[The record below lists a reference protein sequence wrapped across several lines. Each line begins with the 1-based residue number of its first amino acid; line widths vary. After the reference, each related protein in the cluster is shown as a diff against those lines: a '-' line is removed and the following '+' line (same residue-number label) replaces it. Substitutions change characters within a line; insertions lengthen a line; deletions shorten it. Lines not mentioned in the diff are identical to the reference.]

1 MWESS
6 LCGPLI
12 TLFFFSFYIDW
23 KVNRQKREK
32 IKTKY
37 FTKRVTHPFLSVTK
51 IILKF
56 CSVISSGNTCK
67 AAVWLHI
74 SWSYLQPRTSRSPAR
89 KPLKDHERGDS
100 LATSMLGNWWR
111 SAQGGKYF
119 LGKQCDHSQYEKLP
133 YFAYPFRYTT
143 RLSFYSQDAQCAQTH
158 LKSSH
163 TYRSL
168 PWTSAPGI
176 PPCLQG
182 CQLYYFLRL
191 DQLQVIR
198 LRLDLIHTSG
208 RG

>member
-1 MWESS
+1 MFPLRSYRSWDIFCLGCLCLPEATSQDDELQALTRSPNSFDSSMVLPWFCQVKIIYESIFWTDVRVIFVWTS
-6 LCGPLI
+6 NN
-12 TLFFFSFYIDW
+12 TFFFSFYIDW

-32 IKTKY
+32 IKTEY

-89 KPLKDHERGDS
+89 KPLKDRERGDS

-119 LGKQCDHSQYEKLP
+119 LGK
-133 YFAYPFRYTT
+133 
-143 RLSFYSQDAQCAQTH
+143 
-158 LKSSH
+158 
-163 TYRSL
+163 
-168 PWTSAPGI
+168 
-176 PPCLQG
+176 
-182 CQLYYFLRL
+182 
-191 DQLQVIR
+191 
-198 LRLDLIHTSG
+198 
-208 RG
+208 